1 MIDTEKMTNRT
12 RASGLVYV
20 LGALCT
26 GAVVAAFLLVGPASQ
41 SSATQSRLIK
51 AQQGVVQSTVSGS
64 GTIESSDQV
73 GVNFANSGSLKAVN
87 VSQGQ
92 HVTSGQLLAEID
104 PTSAESSVKSD
115 ELNLKDA
122 EAKYEAALKGLTP
135 EELHLSEVGAAQAR
149 TSVATAQ
156 RSQRQAEQT
165 KRSDATAAAN
175 SVTQAEVAIHRAEQ
189 SVSLDAVSQQDS
201 VNQSI
206 AQHSADQ
213 KALTEDR
220 TQLTEAI
227 ATRESEKS
235 KTPVSEQKLSP
246 AETKVASAEATL
258 RSAEGKVTQD
268 ENSVVNAQNAQASSG
283 LKDQQSLDSARN
295 ALTNSRQNQAAGKL
309 KDEQSIAQARGN
321 VTSAEQSLQSTLA
334 ANAVK
339 ATPPTHAT
347 VVSAETTVQ
356 SSKLTLE
363 SARRTLSETKLFA
376 PTSGVVAA
384 VNSKVGQA
392 VSGSGIGSGASGGS
406 GGSGGS
412 GSGEGSSGG
421 SSGVT
426 SGSSATSGT
435 GSSGSSAGGSGSGA
449 STGSGATGSSGKTGA
464 TGGTTG
470 TSATGA
476 AGSGS
481 STGSATTGSGSTG
494 SSTSGTSSGSSSSS
508 SSSSSSTKPFIEL
521 TELHGFQVVVPL
533 SESEVVHV
541 HVGQLATV
549 TVEALEGRK
558 FAAHVVSVAIES
570 TSNSGV
576 VSYNVTFQLE
586 QPESGIKP
594 GMSATAQVVISQAE
608 GVNVPTSA
616 ISGGSV
622 TVVQGGKQVRRRVVT
637 GLAGNSS
644 TIILSGL
651 KAGEEVALPVT
662 SSAGSTSLLSKL
674 GGGKGGGLG
683 GLGGGP
689 GGGGFGGGAGGSGGA
704 ARGGG

>member
-41 SSATQSRLIK
+41 SSATQSRIIK

-175 SVTQAEVAIHRAEQ
+175 SVAQAEVAIHRAEQ
-189 SVSLDAVSQQDS
+189 SVSLDAISQQDS

-206 AQHSADQ
+206 AQRSADQ

-235 KTPVSEQKLSP
+235 KTPVSEQKLSS

-295 ALTNSRQNQAAGKL
+295 ALTNARQNQAAGKL

-347 VVSAETTVQ
+347 VVSAETSVQ

-392 VSGSGIGSGASGGS
+392 VSGSGIGSG
-406 GGSGGS
+406 GS

-449 STGSGATGSSGKTGA
+449 STGSGTTGSSGKTGA
-464 TGGTTG
+464 TGGTGG

-683 GLGGGP
+683 GGLGGLGGGQ
-689 GGGGFGGGAGGSGGA
+689 GGGGFGGGAGGGGGA

>member
-115 ELNLKDA
+115 ELNLTDA

-175 SVTQAEVAIHRAEQ
+175 SVTQAEVAIRRAEQ

-206 AQHSADQ
+206 AQRSADQ

-227 ATRESEKS
+227 ATRESEKN
-235 KTPVSEQKLSP
+235 KTPVSEQKLSS

-295 ALTNSRQNQAAGKL
+295 ALTNARQNQAAGKL

-376 PTSGVVAA
+376 PASGVVAA

-392 VSGSGIGSGASGGS
+392 VSGSGIDSGAS

-464 TGGTTG
+464 TGGTGG

-476 AGSGS
+476 AGGGS

-689 GGGGFGGGAGGSGGA
+689 GGGGFGGGAGGVGGA